1 MGPIG
6 GWNIWTTGGERIRQF
21 TVALSSEIEAVARV
35 KADNPDVVVQSRR
48 PLAADIIAQLGLT
61 GGDITEWVPLDC
73 KEKLRL
79 VTGMTRDLGA
89 QSVTQKPGS
98 VQG

>member
-6 GWNIWTTGGERIRQF
+6 GWSVWTKSGERIRQF
-21 TVALSSEIEAVARV
+21 TVALSAEVEAVARV
-35 KADNPDVVVQSRR
+35 KADNPDIEVHSRH

-79 VTGMTRDLGA
+79 VTSMTREPPEVRPAL
-89 QSVTQKPGS
+89 QLPG
-98 VQG
+98 